1 MLPYPKWD
9 SPILKNNDR
18 EVDNLYKLIALDL
31 DGTLL
36 NDKKE
41 ISHENLDL
49 LHDLIKEGY
58 ELVIATG
65 RSYYSARALTNN
77 IKEHLI
83 YICNNGNIVRDAI
96 DDRPIFFNYLDV
108 DDSRRILEEG
118 AKRDLSAIVHV
129 NFFEEGYDI
138 LVDRNFNRKLMY
150 AKEPNYYSRAKVVD
164 SKLEDSLDRVL
175 AIVYPGK
182 LDILKDFHYEI
193 NEFYPDKYNSH
204 VMENANQA
212 EALLEIMNPIGTK
225 WNTLIKYANSIGI
238 EAQEIICIGDNNNDI
253 EMIMNAGLGIVMK
266 NGSDLAKEVAD
277 LVSEK
282 DNNESGVAFE
292 LKKLLKRNK

>member
-1 MLPYPKWD
+1 M
-9 SPILKNNDR
+9 
-18 EVDNLYKLIALDL
+18 YKLIALDL

-41 ISHENLDL
+41 ISKENLDL
-49 LHDLIKEGY
+49 IHNLIKDGY
-58 ELVIATG
+58 EVVIATG

-96 DDRPIFFNYLDV
+96 DDRSIFSNYLDV
-108 DDSRRILEEG
+108 QDSIIILEEG
-118 AKRDLSAIVHV
+118 ISRNLSPIVHV

-138 LVDRNFNRKLMY
+138 LVNKDFNTKLMY
-150 AKEPNYYSRAKVVD
+150 SKEPNYYSRAKIVE
-164 SKLEDSLDRVL
+164 SKLEDKLDRVL

-182 LDILKDFHYEI
+182 LDILKDFHYAI
-193 NEFYPDKYNSH
+193 HEFYPDKYNSH

-212 EALLEIMNPIGTK
+212 EALLEIMNPMGTK

-238 EAQEIICIGDNNNDI
+238 KAEDIICVGDNNNDI
-253 EMIMNAGLGIVMK
+253 EMIMNAGLGLVMK
-266 NGSDLAKEVAD
+266 NGSELAKKVAD
-277 LVSEK
+277 LVTLR

-292 LKKLLKRNK
+292 LKDILGLS